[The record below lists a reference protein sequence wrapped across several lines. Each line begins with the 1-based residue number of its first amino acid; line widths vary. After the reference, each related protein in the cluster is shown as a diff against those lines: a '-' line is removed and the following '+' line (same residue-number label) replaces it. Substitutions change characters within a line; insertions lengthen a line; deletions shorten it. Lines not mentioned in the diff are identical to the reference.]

1 MLIRSMSRQIIAV
14 DEIGSREDIDA
25 IYSVINCGCKLI
37 ATVHGN
43 SIDDIRNRPG
53 LRKLVDERIFERYI
67 VLSNRKRT
75 GEIRTIFDD
84 RGSVLFMAEDERL
97 TSAYENE
104 AAVAELS

>member
-1 MLIRSMSRQIIAV
+1 MS
-14 DEIGSREDIDA
+14 DTLDHSRFQNDF
-25 IYSVINCGCKLI
+25 SCKPYTMSPL
-37 ATVHGN
+37 N
-43 SIDDIRNRPG
+43 
-53 LRKLVDERIFERYI
+53 RYI

>member
-1 MLIRSMSRQIIAV
+1 MIC
-14 DEIGSREDIDA
+14 GDI
-25 IYSVINCGCKLI
+25 
-37 ATVHGN
+37 
-43 SIDDIRNRPG
+43 
-53 LRKLVDERIFERYI
+53 E
-67 VLSNRKRT
+67 RT

>member
-1 MLIRSMSRQIIAV
+1 MAIPLMIS
-14 DEIGSREDIDA
+14 EIVRDFGKR
-25 IYSVINCGCKLI
+25 V
-37 ATVHGN
+37 
-43 SIDDIRNRPG
+43 
-53 LRKLVDERIFERYI
+53 FERYI

-84 RGSVLFMAEDERL
+84 RGSVLFMAKDERL